1 MCGIYLTNH
10 SISEN
15 KFREKL
21 KRIQFRGPDYQGY
34 FRIKSVQLGH
44 NRLSII
50 DLESRSNQ
58 PMQENEYTIIFN
70 GEIYNYLD
78 VKIQL
83 EKEGVEFTT
92 TSDTEVLLKGFIRKG
107 HKILDLIN
115 GMFSFAIY
123 NSKKN
128 VVFIAR
134 DRLGV
139 KPLYYS
145 WQKGKLELCSQLSPL
160 HSNGELDE
168 EAITSYLET
177 GYIPSPMSIY
187 KDIKKFPP
195 GKYAVCDL
203 NNKSFKQ
210 FTYWDLQN
218 VSIRKIS
225 YKKAK
230 EDLHQ
235 LLKDAVKIRLQS
247 DVPYGCFLSGGIDS
261 ALITS
266 LAQDSLKSPVRTFTV
281 GFDEK
286 KFDESSIAYDYA
298 NHLGTDHRLENC
310 SQENVLALIDDFFNV
325 YDEPFADSSALPSLL
340 INKTTKQNAT
350 VVLSGDGGDE
360 SFFGYN
366 HFNWI
371 LLVKLIFNFPLFI
384 RKIIQLIFP
393 FKLFGKRGRSLKN
406 IIGYNKIDEFIKHI
420 FTGFESITINS
431 NSSWFNN
438 YKKYLSLTKNHL
450 QKAADLNIRLWMEND
465 SNTKVDRASM
475 AYSVEVRSPFLDYR
489 IIEFCRSLPVKYRF
503 SMIRG
508 RKRILKD
515 ILAEYIPRIFF
526 DKPKKGFSVPMDKW
540 IREELKSEILIY
552 FSNSHISKIPCLNKN
567 KIKLFLEKHL
577 ANKADYSSYIWRVYV
592 LSKWMDINHK
602 GK

>member
-83 EKEGVEFTT
+83 EKEGVEFNT

-115 GMFSFAIY
+115 GMFSFAVY

-128 VVFIAR
+128 IVFIAR

-160 HSNGELDE
+160 YSNGELDE

-187 KDIKKFPP
+187 KDIKKLSP

-218 VSIRKIS
+218 ISTRKIS

-235 LLKDAVKIRLQS
+235 LLKDAVK
-247 DVPYGCFLSGGIDS
+247 
-261 ALITS
+261 
-266 LAQDSLKSPVRTFTV
+266 
-281 GFDEK
+281 
-286 KFDESSIAYDYA
+286 KFDF
-298 NHLGTDHRLENC
+298 NPMCLTG
-310 SQENVLALIDDFFNV
+310 VFFR
-325 YDEPFADSSALPSLL
+325 
-340 INKTTKQNAT
+340 
-350 VVLSGDGGDE
+350 GG
-360 SFFGYN
+360 
-366 HFNWI
+366 
-371 LLVKLIFNFPLFI
+371 
-384 RKIIQLIFP
+384 
-393 FKLFGKRGRSLKN
+393 
-406 IIGYNKIDEFIKHI
+406 
-420 FTGFESITINS
+420 
-431 NSSWFNN
+431 
-438 YKKYLSLTKNHL
+438 
-450 QKAADLNIRLWMEND
+450 
-465 SNTKVDRASM
+465 
-475 AYSVEVRSPFLDYR
+475 
-489 IIEFCRSLPVKYRF
+489 
-503 SMIRG
+503 
-508 RKRILKD
+508 
-515 ILAEYIPRIFF
+515 
-526 DKPKKGFSVPMDKW
+526 
-540 IREELKSEILIY
+540 
-552 FSNSHISKIPCLNKN
+552 
-567 KIKLFLEKHL
+567 
-577 ANKADYSSYIWRVYV
+577 
-592 LSKWMDINHK
+592 
-602 GK
+602 